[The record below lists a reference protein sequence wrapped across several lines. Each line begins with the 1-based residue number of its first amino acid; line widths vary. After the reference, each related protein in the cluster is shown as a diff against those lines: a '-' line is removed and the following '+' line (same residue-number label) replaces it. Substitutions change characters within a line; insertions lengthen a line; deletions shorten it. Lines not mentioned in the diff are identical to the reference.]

1 MNDNIGALWLKNGKN
16 GQFLTGKIKIN
27 DEDLKIVIFKN
38 TYKTKETQPDYSILK
53 ARDTQQQEEQLQEDI
68 TRTETLPF

>member
-68 TRTETLPF
+68 TRTDLPF